1 MPPCL
6 HLFFT
11 IPVASEPQPTVCGG
25 RGDFGK
31 SQGTIIGGRGGVA
44 AASARKLCSCA
55 FSVIDGTHC
64 ALMTCNFRFKI
75 HFISRPRPLCEMK

>member
-44 AASARKLCSCA
+44 AVSASKTLQLRLLRDRRNQLCTHDLSA
-55 FSVIDGTHC
+55 FVS
-64 ALMTCNFRFKI
+64 K
-75 HFISRPRPLCEMK
+75 FISFHGPPVV